1 MRYLYKL
8 AVFFFLLFL
17 CFSSV
22 AQQWSEP
29 VQINTLQG
37 YNSNPDF
44 HIDKIG
50 TIHCVWSYKIEANHR
65 IIYYSKSTDDGQ
77 TWSTPEN
84 VSQNTDLWMENP
96 HIVAD
101 SQNNVHLSYD
111 INVGNSSATL
121 IVHRKF
127 NGNTWSDADTVS
139 LGWPGARHNRLVI
152 DHNDKLYCFWFHEYQ
167 GGTVF
172 YKTLENDQWG
182 ELMMVYDNN
191 DLFFFMKGTVDSMNN
206 IYCSGVHHYD
216 GQGGYD
222 DRIISFNFIDGEWS
236 DWVQLSDNT
245 SWGGNDIAID
255 YYNNPQIVWR
265 QEINDSIPPDHGT
278 HYSKFD
284 SGNWS
289 YPAMIAENSD
299 DQAIAID
306 KNNEVHIVDNEK
318 SENGYNLV
326 HYQIINNEWVGEIIN
341 EDNYGFFVNKLSY
354 REQYLYL
361 LNIKVD
367 TVIGACPESSINI
380 SKFEITTN
388 IENSFTPS
396 INYYKI
402 YPNPT
407 SGKTTI
413 SYNLNTAK
421 HTSIIIYSLKGE
433 LIKTIIDKKLAPGVH
448 KTKWNGTDKN
458 GKEVKNGLYLVR
470 LQVDK
475 QIMTRSVELIK

>member
-1 MRYLYKL
+1 
-8 AVFFFLLFL
+8 
-17 CFSSV
+17 
-22 AQQWSEP
+22 
-29 VQINTLQG
+29 
-37 YNSNPDF
+37 
-44 HIDKIG
+44 
-50 TIHCVWSYKIEANHR
+50 
-65 IIYYSKSTDDGQ
+65 
-77 TWSTPEN
+77 
-84 VSQNTDLWMENP
+84 
-96 HIVAD
+96 
-101 SQNNVHLSYD
+101 
-111 INVGNSSATL
+111 
-121 IVHRKF
+121 
-127 NGNTWSDADTVS
+127 
-139 LGWPGARHNRLVI
+139 
-152 DHNDKLYCFWFHEYQ
+152 
-167 GGTVF
+167 
-172 YKTLENDQWG
+172 
-182 ELMMVYDNN
+182 
-191 DLFFFMKGTVDSMNN
+191 
-206 IYCSGVHHYD
+206 
-216 GQGGYD
+216 
-222 DRIISFNFIDGEWS
+222 
-236 DWVQLSDNT
+236 
-245 SWGGNDIAID
+245 
-255 YYNNPQIVWR
+255 
-265 QEINDSIPPDHGT
+265 
-278 HYSKFD
+278 
-284 SGNWS
+284 
-289 YPAMIAENSD
+289 
-299 DQAIAID
+299 
-306 KNNEVHIVDNEK
+306 
-318 SENGYNLV
+318 V